1 MILGFILCFAPV
13 ALAGSLILRWFQ
25 LSFLYNNMEKYWSDI
40 GVTLGVTILILIIA
54 CLIAIKLLLPFN
66 RITKKIKY
74 EDYSPTEED
83 KHQCLKI
90 HNRIN
95 RLMIIVYFI
104 VFFVGQAAVSIIEV
118 IVGLTPFNL
127 VNILM
132 CIFQAT
138 CLGGLFALISL
149 YSFSGFITKYK
160 ALLKIQDMNVFGK
173 HKWLNV
179 SAAIKA
185 IFFFSVGFL
194 LANLATVPIGII
206 NSQNVPSIPIFLKRF
221 GFAAGVS
228 LICIILPIS
237 IYLQGLK
244 SRLVDTSH
252 RIKDI
257 AEKGDLS
264 NRMNISTIDDFGS
277 IIGSVNELINKL
289 SSIVTNLK
297 DGTGVVSSSA
307 SALTDVSQSAVNALE
322 EMKTAFSNIDT
333 NVKSQNQYIVK
344 ANETV
349 DNLTNDVEN
358 VKHHVQEQSAAIQ
371 QTSASVSEMTAN
383 IASVADLTQK
393 ADDVSHKLAEA
404 SVIGNESIKN
414 AKISIEDIQSASK
427 EVESIIRVIQEI
439 SSQTNMLAMNAAIEA
454 AHAGEVGKGF
464 AVVADEVRSLAS
476 SSGKS
481 AKDIQLHIKDMI
493 EKINIGA
500 EAMDKAS
507 GAFNEISNHV
517 ETNVELTKTIAA
529 AMEEQKTSAEET
541 LRTTSEIVDAIQ
553 AIQQLT
559 ENENHIALELRNAM
573 KNVIDSSKQAE
584 EVVQA
589 SADSSAALQNAL
601 EKVSSSIKD
610 NENAVTT
617 MKVDID
623 SFVI

>member
-40 GVTLGVTILILIIA
+40 GVTLGVTIFILIIA
-54 CLIAIKLLLPFN
+54 CLIAIKILSPFN
-66 RITKKIKY
+66 RIAKKIKY
-74 EDYSPTEED
+74 EEYLPTEEE
-83 KHQCLKI
+83 KHKCLKI
-90 HNRIN
+90 HNKIN
-95 RLMIIVYFI
+95 KLMIIVYFI
-104 VFFVGQAAVSIIEV
+104 GFFVGQAAVSIIEV
-118 IVGLTPFNL
+118 VVGLTPFNL
-127 VNILM
+127 VNIIM
-132 CIFQAT
+132 STCQAI

-149 YSFSGFITKYK
+149 YGFSGLISRYK
-160 ALLKIQDMNVFGK
+160 TLLEIQDMNVFGK
-173 HKWLNV
+173 HKWLSV

-185 IFFFSVGFL
+185 IFFFSIGFL

-206 NSQNVPSIPIFLKRF
+206 NSQEVPSIPIFLKRF
-221 GFAAGVS
+221 GSAAGVS
-228 LICIILPIS
+228 LICVIIPIS

-264 NRMNISTIDDFGS
+264 SRMNISTIDDFGN

-289 SSIVTNLK
+289 SSMVTNLK
-297 DGTGVVSSSA
+297 GGTGIVSSSA
-307 SALTDVSQSAVNALE
+307 TALTDVSQSAVTALE
-322 EMKTAFSNIDT
+322 EMKTAFSHIDT

-393 ADDVSHKLAEA
+393 ADDVSHKLAAA
-404 SVIGNESIKN
+404 SVVGNESIKN

-529 AMEEQKTSAEET
+529 AMEEQKTGAEET

-559 ENENHIALELRNAM
+559 ENENKIALELRDAM
-573 KNVIDSSKQAE
+573 KNVILASKQAE
-584 EVVQA
+584 DVVQA
-589 SADSSAALQNAL
+589 SAESSTALQNAL
-601 EKVSSSIKD
+601 GKVSSSIKD
-610 NENAVTT
+610 NENAVAT